1 MYTNGKAVL
10 VSIVLMNLMSNQ
22 SLSADSGKEL
32 IEMSGVQGGLVVVL
46 NSEQITSEIRVNDKY
61 LVQGLFEDEKSRKSA
76 RAKIQSRGIYGP
88 VTVRTWGGRQLPYI
102 DNMVNVIV
110 VLGARCR
117 VSGKEI
123 QRVLAPRGVAVI
135 RKEGNEKL
143 LSSFQHPVSSIG
155 QVFAK
160 FTKPWPGSIDE
171 WTHWLHAP
179 DNNAVSGDA
188 YDEVPRGL
196 QWAQSPLWVKS
207 HQLAPPF
214 SSMVTARG
222 RLFYIIDETNPG
234 FDDMPDRWRLIARD
248 AFNGT
253 LLWKKPIKEWGEK
266 YYMPGGKAGDGTN
279 KGHPR
284 TKSPQQVLR
293 RLVAVGDKVFVTIGF
308 YAPVSMLDA
317 ASGEVI
323 KTFKGTEGAFEIL
336 CKDDRL
342 YLAINTELKVNEP
355 DPDITIM
362 AVDINSGKAIWKTD
376 AQRGIFQTSFTLPQY
391 VDVYL
396 TSGREGL
403 FFLGKDEIIGLDH
416 NTGKRKWSVSCEVQ
430 SGRNKTGLSQ
440 PFTVLA
446 YYESV
451 VLCGRSQ
458 KGSMSYKA
466 IDADSGKLLWT
477 KTASTMAYH
486 SPPDLFVNQ
495 GLLWVLNSKEWTYEG
510 LNPLTG
516 KKKKSIDMSLI
527 RKGTHHNCYR
537 NKATQSFFLYG
548 RNKGVEFF
556 GINNK
561 SKRINWAKGA
571 CRYGIMPANGMIYFP
586 PHFCTCYA
594 TSKMNGIVAI
604 GNTGITEAK
613 PSTSDQV
620 TKGSAYGK
628 ELSAVSGEDDW
639 PTYRQ
644 NIARTGFQPAPLSDK
659 LKVKWTSK
667 IKGSL
672 TPPVIADQKVFVAS
686 KDDHRVICLDAE
698 NGKTKWTFLPE
709 GKVDSP
715 PSYYKGRLVFG
726 ARDGFVYC
734 LDAQSGELA
743 WRFRAAPEDKQ
754 MGAFEQVESVWPL
767 FGTLLVHD
775 DKVYCTAGR
784 HPNVNMGIY
793 LYQLDINTGR
803 PLTGVHH
810 IADISEQGEVVTSV
824 HADILVGD
832 GNIMHLR
839 GMVFE
844 MKTLK
849 MIDIG
854 KRFIERAGASKGH
867 NMEIGLIMALG
878 GFLEDSF
885 FNGSLWHYK
894 NETANILSLDK
905 ENLYGVNIYSKNSFK
920 SHMHTNFHPG
930 KQRIKLF
937 AAGLKTSAPKAESR
951 KSKKGK
957 GGGSSWNTT
966 IPTKAKSLLV
976 GPENI
981 YLAGVRDIVDE
992 KDPWAHF
999 DGRMGGMIT
1008 IHSKADGKLKRQI
1021 ELKSPPVFDGLAS
1034 AAGKLFVSC
1043 KDGSVLCFE

>member
-1 MYTNGKAVL
+1 MSLLILTG
-10 VSIVLMNLMSNQ
+10 NL
-22 SLSADSGKEL
+22 SLAADTGDEL
-32 IEMSGVQGGLVVVL
+32 IRMSGVQGGLVVVL
-46 NSEQITSEIRVNDKY
+46 NNAQLVAGMRTNDRF
-61 LVQGLFEDEKSRKSA
+61 LVQGLIRDEQEKRSA
-76 RAKIQSRGIYGP
+76 REAIQARGVYGH
-88 VTVRTWGGRQLPYI
+88 VTVRSWDGGRLPYL
-102 DNMVNVIV
+102 DNMVNLVIADDHSSV
-110 VLGARCR
+110 SLDEVL
-117 VSGKEI
+117 
-123 QRVLAPRGVAVI
+123 RVLAPYGV
-135 RKEGNEKL
+135 L
-143 LSSFQHPVSSIG
+143 LSKKRIDAQGSSLVDG
-155 QVFAK
+155 WYKMA
-160 FTKPWPGSIDE
+160 KPWPDSIDE

-214 SSMVTARG
+214 SAMVTAKG

-234 FDDMPDRWRLIARD
+234 FDDMPDRWYLIARD

-266 YYMPGGKAGDGTN
+266 YYMPDGKAGDGTN

-293 RLVAVGDKVFVTIGF
+293 RLVAVGDTVFVTLGF

-362 AVDINSGKAIWKTD
+362 AVDISSGRAIWRVD
-376 AQRGIFQTSFTLPQY
+376 AQRGISQTGFTLPQY

-416 NTGKRKWSVSCEVQ
+416 DTGERKWSVSCEVQ
-430 SGRNKTGLSQ
+430 SGRNRTGLSQ
-440 PFTVLA
+440 PFAVLA
-446 YYESV
+446 YHESV
-451 VLCGRSQ
+451 VLYGRSG

-477 KTASTMAYH
+477 KTANTMAYH

-495 GLLWVLNSKEWTYEG
+495 GLLWVLNNKEWTYEG
-510 LNPLTG
+510 LDPLTG
-516 KKKKSIDMSLI
+516 EKKKSIDMSLI
-527 RKGTHHNCYR
+527 SKGTHHNCYR

-556 GINNK
+556 DIKNK

-604 GNTGITEAK
+604 GNTGITEAR
-613 PSTSDQV
+613 PSTSNQV
-620 TKGSAYGK
+620 TKGSAYSSINH
-628 ELSAVSGEDDW
+628 EPATINRSSSW

-644 NIARTGFQPAPLSDK
+644 NIARTGFQPAPLSGE
-659 LKVKWTSK
+659 LKVKWTSE
-667 IKGSL
+667 IKGNL

-686 KDDHRVICLDAE
+686 KDDHRVLCMDADD
-698 NGKTKWTFLPE
+698 GKIKWMFLPE

-726 ARDGFVYC
+726 ARDGSVYC

-803 PLTGVHH
+803 PLIGVHH
-810 IADISEQGEVVTSV
+810 IADISEQGEVVTTV
-824 HADILVGD
+824 NTDILVGD

-839 GMVFE
+839 GMVFD
-844 MKTLK
+844 MKTLQ

-867 NMEIGLIMALG
+867 NMEISLIMALG

-885 FNGSLWHYK
+885 YNGSFWHYK
-894 NETANILSLDK
+894 DETANILSLDR
-905 ENLYGVNIYSKNSFK
+905 EYLYGVNIYSKNSFK

-930 KQRIKLF
+930 RQGIRLF
-937 AAGLKTSAPKAESR
+937 AAGLKPSAPKANSPKR
-951 KSKKGK
+951 RKGK
-957 GGGSSWNTT
+957 GGGSSWNTV
-966 IPTKAKSLLV
+966 IPIKAHSLLV

-992 KDPWAHF
+992 KDPWAHY

-1043 KDGSVLCFE
+1043 KDCTVLCFE